1 MSYMLTFF
9 MPICNCNS
17 VYLLFEFAIPEI
29 LLNQFGN
36 IDNEIDL
43 AQIVKEKNP

>member
-1 MSYMLTFF
+1 
-9 MPICNCNS
+9 MPICYCNS
-17 VYLLFEFAIPEI
+17 VYLFFLCTIAEI
-29 LLNQFGN
+29 LYNQFGN